1 MEENGETKKEV
12 PLNESESLRLQHN
25 GNHENSNTETATTA
39 SRFFD
44 ATAQLNTSGEAYDGL
59 EQPTK
64 IDEYLNGKEGRYKIS
79 DEDKVW
85 EDREVR
91 FDVGKGMKM
100 NDMHEKNKEMKTT
113 GS

>member
-12 PLNESESLRLQHN
+12 SQNESESLRLQQN
-25 GNHENSNTETATTA
+25 GNNENSNTETATTA

-44 ATAQLNTSGEAYDGL
+44 ATAQLNTSDEAYDGL

-64 IDEYLNGKEGRYKIS
+64 IDKYLNGEESRYKIS
-79 DEDKVW
+79 EEDKVW

-91 FDVGKGMKM
+91 FDEGKGMKM
-100 NDMHEKNKEMKTT
+100 NDMHEKNKEMRTR
-113 GS
+113 GF

>member
-1 MEENGETKKEV
+1 MEEEDGEMKKEV
-12 PLNESESLRLQHN
+12 PQDETESLRLQQNGHN
-25 GNHENSNTETATTA
+25 QRPNTETATTA

-100 NDMHEKNKEMKTT
+100 NDMH
-113 GS
+113 